1 MFASPRNQLPLS
13 RFAHPSLNSVPPS
26 RHRRLQS
33 TQPPPPPRREPTSL
47 EHELDRVC
55 VSNRSFW
62 TKKIH
67 GLCTHHR
74 NVDEALRL
82 LDHLRLRGYR
92 PDSLNLSSVIHALC
106 DANRF
111 EEARRRFVSFVSSG
125 HVVPDERTC
134 NTIVARLLD
143 SRDPHGTL
151 RVIRCLADVKPGY
164 ACSLTNFNRLID
176 QWCCISKPG
185 YGHRVFLDMKSW
197 GHRPSCVSYTTL
209 IKGYC
214 KLGYVRAAQK
224 LFDEM
229 VEEGIRPNSLTYSA
243 LVGGFL
249 RWRDGERA
257 REFTVRLWEVMKCEE
272 DSFVSN
278 AAFADLIDSLCR
290 EGFFDE
296 VFQIAESMPQGLKAV
311 AEEHAYGQMIDSLCK
326 VGRHHGASRI
336 VYIMRKRGISLS
348 LASYNSI
355 VHGLSRQ
362 GACMRAYQL
371 LKEGIEFGYL
381 PSEYTYKVLVEALC
395 QESDVPKAREVLQ
408 VMLNEEGVQKTRVYN
423 IYLRALCLMNN
434 PTELLNVLVSMLQSN
449 CQPDVISLNT
459 VIHGFC
465 KTGRVEDALKIVH
478 DMITGKFCAPDAVT
492 FTTVIS
498 GLLDVGKSL
507 EALDLLHHAVLA
519 ENSKPSVVT
528 YNAVLRGLFKLGKV
542 KEAEDIF
549 ISMKNHGVAA
559 NCMTYSILIDG
570 LCNCN
575 QVDKAKRLWD
585 NVIWPSKMHDNHV
598 YAALLKGIC
607 ISGDLDGACH
617 FLYEL
622 VDSGVSPNIFCYNI
636 LIDKACKLGLKR
648 EAYQILGEMKKN
660 GLAPDAVTWRTLDK
674 LHSSVKVGSYA
685 EDSTSQSEGSLP
697 ELIREE
703 RLEYS

>member
-1 MFASPRNQLPLS
+1 MFASPGNRLSLS
-13 RFAHPSLNSVPPS
+13 RFALPSLFLAPPS
-26 RHRRLQS
+26 PHHRLQS
-33 TQPPPPPRREPTSL
+33 SRPPSPPPPPHEPASL
-47 EHELDRVC
+47 DHELDRVC

-62 TKKIH
+62 TQKIH
-67 GLCTHHR
+67 DLCTRHR

-82 LDHLRLRGYR
+82 LDRLRVRGYR
-92 PDSLNLSSVIHALC
+92 PDSLNLGSLIHALC
-106 DANRF
+106 DASRF
-111 EEARRRFVSFVSSG
+111 EEARRRLVAFVSSG
-125 HVVPDERTC
+125 YVVPDERAC

-143 SRDPHGTL
+143 SRDPRGTS
-151 RVIRCLADVKPGY
+151 RVIRCLADAKPGY
-164 ACSLTNFNRLID
+164 VCSLTNFNRLID
-176 QWCCISKPG
+176 QWCCVSRPG
-185 YGHRVFLDMKSW
+185 YGHRVFLDMKSL

-209 IKGYC
+209 INGYC
-214 KLGYVRAAQK
+214 KVGDVRAAQK

-249 RWRDGERA
+249 RRRDGKRA
-257 REFTVRLWEVMKCEE
+257 RELILRLWE
-272 DSFVSN
+272 
-278 AAFADLIDSLCR
+278 
-290 EGFFDE
+290 
-296 VFQIAESMPQGLKAV
+296 
-311 AEEHAYGQMIDSLCK
+311 
-326 VGRHHGASRI
+326 
-336 VYIMRKRGISLS
+336 
-348 LASYNSI
+348 
-355 VHGLSRQ
+355 

-381 PSEYTYKVLVEALC
+381 PSEYTYKVLIEALC
-395 QESDVPKAREVLQ
+395 QESDLPKAREVLQ
-408 VMLNEEGVQKTRVYN
+408 VMLNKEGVQKTRVCN
-423 IYLRALCLMNN
+423 IYLRALCLVNN

-449 CQPDVISLNT
+449 CQPDIISLNT

-498 GLLDVGKSL
+498 GLLDVGKSQ
-507 EALDLLHHAVLA
+507 EALDLLRHAILA

-528 YNAVLRGLFKLGKV
+528 YNAVLRGLFKLSKV

-549 ISMKNHGVAA
+549 ISMKNHDVAA
-559 NCMTYSILIDG
+559 NCTTYSILIDG

-585 NVIWPSKMHDNHV
+585 DVIWPSKMHDNHV

-607 ISGDLDGACH
+607 TSGDLDGACH

-622 VDSGVSPNIFCYNI
+622 IDSGVSPNIFCYNI

-648 EAYQILGEMKKN
+648 EAYQILSEMKKN

-674 LHSSVKVGSYA
+674 LHSIVKVQSFS

-697 ELIREE
+697 ELIGKKGLNTHDVIKKVLKKCWKRGGLDDLRVPKQFSSE
-703 RLEYS
+703 LAAHSGLLMQCTVCSGLCLTAHAPIMPMHNALYSMAVTENSKAGEFFSIASISFVLVFDHWV